1 MKNLITLLIKS
12 FGYAL
17 SGLRICILEGANFRI
32 HIFCTVL
39 VFIAGLYFNISYTE
53 WLIILICTGFVLCM
67 EMINT
72 AIEQLCNVV
81 HKEFH
86 PGIKITKDIAA
97 GAVLLSAVIAAI
109 CGAIIFIPKIFLLI
123 KSMNPS

>member
-1 MKNLITLLIKS
+1 MSRLIKS

-17 SGLRICILEGANFRI
+17 KGLKICLLKETNFRI
-32 HIFCTVL
+32 HIFCTVC
-39 VFIAGLYFNISYTE
+39 VIIAGLYLTISPVE
-53 WLIILICTGFVLCM
+53 WILVLFCVALVLCM

-72 AIEQLCNVV
+72 AIEELCNVV
-81 HKEFH
+81 HKEIH

-97 GAVLLSAVIAAI
+97 GAVLLSAFLAFI

-123 KSMNPS
+123 KSMNPV

>member
-1 MKNLITLLIKS
+1 MSKLIKS

-17 SGLRICILEGANFRI
+17 SGVRKCMLEGTNFRI
-32 HIFCTVL
+32 HIFCSVL
-39 VFIAGLYFNISYTE
+39 VFIAGLYLNISRTE
-53 WLIILICTGFVLCM
+53 WLIVLICTGFVLCM

-81 HKEFH
+81 HKEIH

-109 CGAIIFIPKIFLLI
+109 CAAIIFIPKIFLLI
-123 KSMNPS
+123 NL

>member
-1 MKNLITLLIKS
+1 MSRLIRS

-17 SGLRICILEGANFRI
+17 SGLRISILEGANFRI
-32 HIFCTVL
+32 HIFCSVL
-39 VFIAGLYFNISYTE
+39 VFIAGLYFNISYAE
-53 WLIILICTGFVLCM
+53 WLIVLICAGFVLCM

-72 AIEQLCNVV
+72 AIEHLCNVV
-81 HKEFH
+81 HKEIH

-109 CGAIIFIPKIFLLI
+109 CGGIIFIPKIFY
-123 KSMNPS
+123 